1 MRYLMNNPISAE
13 QIAEFRTFIAPTVTA
28 TSDGKEKLLV
38 TCGGAISCPRCQ
50 GTSRRT
56 KLQCGNPALKTSKT
70 NKCKFHGGAST
81 GPNSTEG
88 RQRISAS
95 LLVHGR
101 ETNAAR
107 AKRQLK
113 TLELRQLED
122 IMALLGMVD
131 GVKRTAGTKPAGY
144 RQIKTMAEAQAY
156 IIKAEN
162 LPAGALGDASD

>member
-1 MRYLMNNPISAE
+1 MINPMSAE
-13 QIAEFRTFIAPTVTA
+13 ELAEFRAFIAPPTLTA

-38 TCGGAISCPRCQ
+38 TCAGKISCNRCQ

-56 KLQCGNPALKTSKT
+56 KLQCGAPALKTSKT
-70 NKCKFHGGAST
+70 QKCKFHGGAST

-107 AKRQLK
+107 ARRQLK

-122 IMALLGMVD
+122 IMALLVMVD

-144 RQIKTMAEAQAY
+144 RQIKTMAEAY
-156 IIKAEN
+156 EYIKATEN

>member
-1 MRYLMNNPISAE
+1 MNNPISAE
-13 QIAEFRTFIAPTVTA
+13 EMAEFRAFIAPPTVTA
-28 TSDGKEKLLV
+28 ANDGKERLLV
-38 TCGGAISCPRCQ
+38 TCAGKISCNRCQ

-81 GPNSTEG
+81 GPKTAEG

-95 LLVHGR
+95 LLVHGH
-101 ETNAAR
+101 ETNKIR
-107 AKRQLK
+107 AERQLK

-122 IMALLGMVD
+122 LLVLTG
-131 GVKRTAGTKPAGY
+131 GIKRKAGAKPAGY
-144 RQIKTMAEAQAY
+144 RPINTMSEAYDY

-162 LPAGALGDASD
+162 LATGSLADAGD

>member
-1 MRYLMNNPISAE
+1 MINPISADE
-13 QIAEFRTFIAPTVTA
+13 LAEFRAFIAPTVTA

-38 TCGGAISCPRCQ
+38 TCAGKINCIRCQ

-56 KLQCGNPALKTSKT
+56 KLQCGAPALKTSKT
-70 NKCKFHGGAST
+70 QKCKFHGGAST
-81 GPNSTEG
+81 GPKTAEG

-95 LLVHGR
+95 LLVHGH
-101 ETNAAR
+101 ETNAVR
-107 AKRQLK
+107 AERQLK

-144 RQIKTMAEAQAY
+144 RQIKTIAEAQAY

-162 LPAGALGDASD
+162 LPAGAVGDTSD

>member
-1 MRYLMNNPISAE
+1 MINPISAE
-13 QIAEFRTFIAPTVTA
+13 EMAEFRAFIAPPTFTA
-28 TSDGKEKLLV
+28 TKDGKERLLV
-38 TCGGAISCPRCQ
+38 TCAGKISCNRCQ

-56 KLQCGNPALKTSKT
+56 KLQCGAPALKASKT

-81 GPNSTEG
+81 GARTVEG

-101 ETNAAR
+101 ETNAIR
-107 AKRQLK
+107 VERQLK

-122 IMALLGMVD
+122 ILVLTG
-131 GVKRTAGTKPAGY
+131 GIKRKAGAKPAGY
-144 RQIKTMAEAQAY
+144 RPINTMSEAYDY

-162 LPAGALGDASD
+162 LATGSLADAGG